1 MDPDLERR
9 IRGAYE
15 AFARGDVESVLDNFD
30 AGSQVASPEYA
41 LESGEAE
48 GREAAAASFRGTL
61 EWLSLESLD
70 IEELV
75 EGPDGVLVMIRL
87 RGEGRASG
95 VPVDVRYAH
104 AIEFDDDRVQR
115 FTWFE
120 TREEG
125 LAAVG
130 LA

>member
-9 IRGAYE
+9 IRGTYE
-15 AFARGDVESVLDNFD
+15 AFARGDVDSVLDNFD
-30 AGSQVASPEYA
+30 EGSRVANPEYA
-41 LESGEAE
+41 LEGGEAE
-48 GREAAAASFRGTL
+48 GREAAAASFQSTL
-61 EWLSLESLD
+61 EWLNLESLD

-75 EGPDGVLVMIRL
+75 EGPKGVLVMIRL
-87 RGEGRASG
+87 RGEGRGSG

-104 AIEFDDDRVQR
+104 AIEFEDDRVQR

-130 LA
+130 LT

>member
-1 MDPDLERR
+1 MDPELEQR
-9 IRGAYE
+9 IRETYA
-15 AFARGDVESVLDNFD
+15 AFARGEVDTVLDNFD
-30 AGSQVASPEYA
+30 EESRVANPEYA
-41 LESGEAE
+41 LEAGEEE
-48 GREAAAASFRGTL
+48 GREAAAATFQSTL
-61 EWLSLESLD
+61 DWLTLESLD
-70 IEELV
+70 IEELL
-75 EGPDGVLVMIRL
+75 EGPKGVLVMIRL
-87 RGEGRASG
+87 RGEGRGSG

-104 AIEFDDDRVQR
+104 AIEFEDDRVQR

>member
-1 MDPDLERR
+1 MDPDLEKR
-9 IRGAYE
+9 IRGAYA
-15 AFARGDVESVLDNFD
+15 AFERGDVEAVLDNFD
-30 AGSQVASPEYA
+30 PDSRVANPDYA
-41 LESGEAE
+41 LEGGEAS
-48 GREAAAASFRGTL
+48 GREAAATSFLGTL
-61 EWLSLESLD
+61 EWLSLESID
-70 IEELV
+70 VEELL
-75 EGPDGVLVMIRL
+75 EGPDGVLVMVRL
-87 RGEGRASG
+87 RGEGRGSG

-104 AIEFDDDRVQR
+104 AIELDDDRIRR